1 MHLCRFGDDRLGLVR
16 QERVIDVT
24 PVLDRL
30 PSFRYPLPKL
40 DPLIAELDNLRGY
53 IENLADDQPGIP
65 LGDVSLISPIANP
78 GKIVAAPVNYQR
90 HLKEARDDPAIHH
103 SNQIAEIERVGL
115 FLKATTS
122 VIGPSEAIMIRH
134 PDRRTDH
141 EIELA
146 VVIGKKADRVEPHK
160 AFEYVAGYCIGL
172 DITVRGTEER
182 SLRKSVDTYTVLGP
196 WLVTAD
202 ELADPSQLSLRLS
215 VNGQVRQ
222 NANTCDLIIDVPG
235 LIAFATGFYT
245 LMPGDVL
252 LTGTPEGVG
261 PIKPGDVIQS
271 EISRIGAMTTRV
283 EAC

>member
-1 MHLCRFGDDRLGLVR
+1 MHLCRFGDNRLGLVW

-40 DPLIAELDNLRGY
+40 DPLIAELDNLRGH
-53 IENLADDQPGIP
+53 IEELADDQPGIP
-65 LGDVSLISPIANP
+65 LGDVSYFPYRQS
-78 GKIVAAPVNYQR
+78 GKDRSGSGQLPTAFN
-90 HLKEARDDPAIHH
+90 EARDDPAIHH

-115 FLKATTS
+115 FLKATSS

-146 VVIGKKADRVEPHK
+146 VVIGKKADRVEPHH
-160 AFEYVAGYCIGL
+160 ALEYVAGYCIGL
-172 DITVRGTEER
+172 DITVRGPEER
-182 SLRKSVDTYTVLGP
+182 SLRKSIDTYTVLGP

-202 ELADPSQLSLRLS
+202 ELADPSQLSLKLS
-215 VNGQVRQ
+215 VNGQARQ
-222 NANTCDLIIDVPG
+222 NANTRDLIIDVPG
-235 LIAFATGFYT
+235 LIAFATRFYT

-261 PIKPGDVIQS
+261 PLKPGDVIQS
-271 EISRIGAMTTRV
+271 EISRIGAMTSTV
-283 EAC
+283 KGNS